1 MIPLAAVIAAATGVG
16 LGAQRRYGKRAQ
28 GVATR
33 LMTLLL
39 WLVLPIVAFFNI
51 AALQFSVRVWAGVG
65 FGYAALGAVLALA
78 FLVGTYVLRLER
90 PAVGA
95 LMLAAGFANTGFLG
109 LPFVAALLG
118 LREVPNAVAY
128 DALVSALSL
137 VSVGFS
143 IGAAF
148 GTLGEGVRARVRSF
162 FVRNPPLYATV
173 AGFLA
178 PDVLAP
184 EWAVEASQLL
194 VLVTVP
200 VGFFAVGVTLASERR
215 GADRSAPPAPAV
227 ATAVLLKVGV
237 APSVVLGLSV
247 LVIDV
252 PGTYLSQAAMASGIN
267 ILVVAHAYGLD
278 RGLIAASI
286 AWSTALVLAVGVVA
300 SLL

>member
-1 MIPLAAVIAAATGVG
+1 VIPLAAVIAAATGVG
-16 LGAQRRYGKRAQ
+16 LGAERRFGERAQ
-28 GVATR
+28 SVATR

-51 AALQFSVRVWAGVG
+51 AALQFSVRVWAGVA
-65 FGYAALGAVLALA
+65 FGYVALA
-78 FLVGTYVLRLER
+78 VVLLLAFAVGTYVLRLER
-90 PAVGA
+90 PGVGA

-184 EWAVEASQLL
+184 DWAVGGSQLL
-194 VLVTVP
+194 VLATVP
-200 VGFFAVGVTLASERR
+200 AGFFAVGVTLARERR
-215 GADRSAPPAPAV
+215 GFDRPAPPARAV
-227 ATAVLLKVGV
+227 AAAVVLKVGV
-237 APSVVLGLSV
+237 APAVVLALSL

-267 ILVVAHAYGLD
+267 ILVVANAYGLD
-278 RGLIAASI
+278 RGLIAAAI
-286 AWSTALVLAVGVVA
+286 AWSTALVLGVGVAA